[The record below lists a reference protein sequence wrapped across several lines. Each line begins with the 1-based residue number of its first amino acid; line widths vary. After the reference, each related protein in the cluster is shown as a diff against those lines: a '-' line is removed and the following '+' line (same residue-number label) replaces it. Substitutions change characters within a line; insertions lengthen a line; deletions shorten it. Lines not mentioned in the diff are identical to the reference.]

1 MMTLQQ
7 FAGALRGRVVSGGVS
22 FAPEGHSPRDAS
34 GRLFI
39 DPLARNGYR
48 IACLSPKDDPL
59 RARDYVDR
67 QCGLPRWEPG
77 ANGGLLNFQHIHRSP
92 QEVARRD
99 HAREKLRVARE
110 AEDRTKAERVGRIWD
125 EAGTDPRSTLVARY
139 LDEHRHLDLP
149 RSVCGHAVRFHPAG
163 PWEGES
169 VPMMLCALRDIH
181 TNEVVGLH
189 RTRLDPR
196 TAAKVD
202 RKMLG
207 RARNTAIKLTADA
220 EVATGLHIA
229 EGVESALAGMALGFT
244 PMWAMGSVSG
254 IASFPVLSGIECLT
268 ICAETGEASAAAV
281 EQVGARWT
289 EAGLELRVCHSRHGS
304 DLNDAIR
311 EARG

>member
-1 MMTLQQ
+1 MMTLQH
-7 FAGALRGRVVSGGVS
+7 FASALRGRVVSGGVS
-22 FAPEGHSPRDAS
+22 FAPEGHGTGDAS
-34 GRLFI
+34 GRLFV
-39 DPLARNGYR
+39 DPTARNGYR

-59 RARDYVDR
+59 RTRDYVDR

-77 ANGGLLNFQHIHRSP
+77 AGSRDVASHIDP
-92 QEVARRD
+92 QQAAHQDR
-99 HAREKLRVARE
+99 ARERARLTRE
-110 AEDRTKAERVGRIWD
+110 AEDRTKVERVGRIWD
-125 EAGTDPRSTLVARY
+125 EAEADPRNTLVARY

-149 RSVCGHAVRFHPAG
+149 REVCGHAVRFHPAG
-163 PWEGES
+163 PWEGER

-189 RTRLDPR
+189 RTRLDPI

-207 RARNTAIKLTADA
+207 RAKNTAIKLTDDT
-220 EVATGLHIA
+220 EVTMGLHIA
-229 EGVESALAGMALGFT
+229 EGVESALAGMAIGLI
-244 PMWAMGSVSG
+244 PMWAMGSVGG
-254 IASFPVLSGIECLT
+254 IASFPLLSGIECLT

-281 EQVGARWT
+281 EQVGTRWS
-289 EAGLELRVCHSRHGS
+289 EAGRELRVCSPRQGS

>member
-1 MMTLQQ
+1 MTLQQ
-7 FAGALRGRVVSGGVS
+7 FASALRGKVVSGGVS
-22 FAPEGHSPRDAS
+22 FAPEGHGPGDAS

-39 DPLARNGYR
+39 DPTARNGYR
-48 IACLSPKDDPL
+48 IACLSPKDDPM

-67 QCGLPRWEPG
+67 QCCLPRWEVD
-77 ANGGLLNFQHIHRSP
+77 GGRRDELERIDP

-99 HAREKLRVARE
+99 RAREQLRLARE
-110 AEDRTKAERVGRIWD
+110 AEDRIKAERIGRVWQ
-125 EAGTDPRSTLVARY
+125 EAEPDARNTLVARY

-149 RSVCGHAVRFHPAG
+149 RDVCGHAVRFHPTG
-163 PWEGES
+163 PWEGER

-181 TNEVVGLH
+181 TDEVVGLH
-189 RTRLDPR
+189 RTRLDPV

-207 RARNTAIKLTADA
+207 RAKNTAIKLTDDS
-220 EVATGLHIA
+220 EVTTGLHIA
-229 EGVESALAGMALGFT
+229 EGVESALAGMAIGFT
-244 PMWAMGSVSG
+244 PMWAMGSVGG
-254 IASFPVLSGIECLT
+254 IAAFPVLSGIECLT

-281 EQVGARWT
+281 EQVGARWS
-289 EAGLELRVCHSRHGS
+289 EAGRELRVCHPRHGS